1 MDNFFKKKSAES
13 DECNSSN
20 INIIINHIL
29 FTLFIFIVK
38 QFIRAEKENSRLT
51 LRKNNLYNILSSK
64 RKINLSYES
73 ESNLSEEYII
83 DINDF
88 IIPEEQ
94 KIDLD
99 KFYQNVTIYF
109 KYNILFYH
117 YS

>member
-29 FTLFIFIVK
+29 FKFIVK
-38 QFIRAEKENSRLT
+38 QLIRAEKENSRLT
-51 LRKNNLYNILSSK
+51 LRKINLNNILSSK

-73 ESNLSEEYII
+73 ESNISEEYLI

-99 KFYQNVTIYF
+99 KFYQNVTIYII
-109 KYNILFYH
+109 YNILFYN